1 MSFEL
6 NPTRPDRSLGWNRRD
21 WLKAGMAGSLA
32 SSLAIGS
39 PAPPSPEI
47 LGKADSCIFLWL
59 GGGAAQVDTFDPKR
73 KGDGKKVAGSA
84 YDSIETAISGVK
96 LCEHLPRTAALL
108 DRCVLVRTLNHRVI
122 DEHGIATN
130 IVHTGRPTSET
141 VVYPSIG
148 STVAHQLGA
157 RTENV
162 PAYVLIGYPNIS
174 RGPGFL
180 GSKAGYVYLTDT
192 KAGPAGLSAPND
204 LTADRKRRRDML
216 LDRMQT
222 RGLAGAR
229 GETSLADYVTVARE
243 SQRLAGE
250 EFGKVFRLDTE
261 PDALRASYGGEFGQR
276 CLLARRLVES
286 GVRFVEVSHNL
297 NFINGTGWD
306 THNDGQKKQHILI
319 QELDNALAGLI
330 EDLERRGRLDKTL
343 IALGTEFGRPPEF
356 DAGGGRGHQS
366 TAFSVIM
373 AGGGLRTGQV
383 VGTTDE
389 LSKTIVDEP
398 VSVPDYHAT
407 ILAAMGVS
415 TKVELKAGDRPV
427 PITEG
432 GVPIRKLFVS

>member
-1 MSFEL
+1 MHAHENHPRL
-6 NPTRPDRSLGWNRRD
+6 DRRTLLKSGLAASL
-21 WLKAGMAGSLA
+21 APSLA
-32 SSLAIGS
+32 SAAG
-39 PAPPSPEI
+39 PVEKEI
-47 LGKADSCIFLWL
+47 VGKAKSCIFLWL
-59 GGGAAQVDTFDPKR
+59 GGGAAQIDTFDPKR
-73 KGDGKKVAGSA
+73 HGDFKKKPGSA
-84 YDSIETAISGVK
+84 YKSIDTAISGVQ
-96 LCEHLPRTAALL
+96 LCEYLPRTARLL
-108 DRCVLVRTLNHRVI
+108 DRCVLIRTLNHRVI

-148 STVAHQLGA
+148 STVAHQLGSGS
-157 RTENV
+157 ENV

-192 KAGPAGLSAPND
+192 KAGPAGLSAPKD
-204 LTADRKRRRDML
+204 LRTDRKLRRDML
-216 LDRMQT
+216 LNRMQT
-222 RGLAGAR
+222 TGLSGHK
-229 GETSLADYVTVARE
+229 GETALADYVTVARE
-243 SQRLAGE
+243 SQRLAGQ
-250 EFGKVFRLDTE
+250 EFGRIFHLETE
-261 PDALRASYGGEFGQR
+261 TDSLRASYGGEFGQR

-306 THNDGQKKQHILI
+306 THNEGQLKQHILI
-319 QELDNALAGLI
+319 QEMDNAIAGLI
-330 EDLERRGRLDKTL
+330 EDLQRRGQLDSTL
-343 IALGTEFGRPPEF
+343 IALGTEFGRPAEF

-415 TKVELKAGDRPV
+415 AKIELKAGDRPV
-427 PITEG
+427 PITDG
-432 GVPIRKLFVS
+432 GKPIRKLFV

>member
-1 MSFEL
+1 MPGMTNDETDLITGRSTRRQWMSACAA
-6 NPTRPDRSLGWNRRD
+6 SV
-21 WLKAGMAGSLA
+21 AGSSLITSA
-32 SSLAIGS
+32 SASE
-39 PAPPSPEI
+39 PEH

-59 GGGAAQVDTFDPKR
+59 GGGAAQIDTFDPKK
-73 KGDGKKVAGSA
+73 KGDLAKKPGSA
-84 YDSIETAISGVK
+84 YDSIESAISGVR
-96 LCEHLPRTAALL
+96 LSEHLPRTATLL
-108 DRCVLVRTLNHRVI
+108 DRCVPIRTLNHSVI

-141 VVYPSIG
+141 VIYPSIG
-148 STVAHQLGA
+148 SVVAHKLGA
-157 RTENV
+157 RAENV

-192 KAGPAGLSAPND
+192 KAGPAGLSMPAG
-204 LTADRKRRRDML
+204 LTSERKRRRDSL
-216 LDRMQT
+216 LERYQNQALT
-222 RGLAGAR
+222 GSK
-229 GETSLADYVTVARE
+229 GETSLADYVEAARI
-243 SQRLAGE
+243 SRRLAGD
-250 EFGKVFRLDTE
+250 EFGSVFRLETE
-261 PDALRASYGGEFGQR
+261 PDDLRASYGGEFGQR
-276 CLLARRLVES
+276 CLLARRLVEA

-306 THNDGQKKQHILI
+306 THNDGQKNQHILI
-319 QELDNALAGLI
+319 RELDNALAGLI
-330 EDLERRGRLDKTL
+330 EDLQRRGRLDRTL

-366 TAFSVIM
+366 TAFSVIL

-389 LSKTIVDEP
+389 LAKKIVDEP

-407 ILAAMGVS
+407 ILAALGVS
-415 TKVELKAGDRPV
+415 TRGDLKAGDRPI

-432 GVPIRKLFVS
+432 GRPIRKLFV

>member
-1 MSFEL
+1 MSGPLEL
-6 NPTRPDRSLGWNRRD
+6 SRLDRRSLI
-21 WLKAGMAGSLA
+21 KAGLAGTFAPALA
-32 SSLAIGS
+32 GAAG
-39 PAPPSPEI
+39 AVENEI
-47 LGKADSCIFLWL
+47 LGKAKSCIFLWL
-59 GGGAAQVDTFDPKR
+59 GGGAAQIDTFDPKR
-73 KGDGKKVAGSA
+73 QGDFKKKPGSA
-84 YDSIETAISGVK
+84 YRSIDTAISGVQ
-96 LCEHLPRTAALL
+96 LCEYLPRTARLL
-108 DRCVLVRTLNHRVI
+108 DRCVLIRTLNHRVI

-157 RTENV
+157 GSENV

-192 KAGPAGLSAPND
+192 KAGPAGLSAPKD
-204 LTADRKRRRDML
+204 LKIDRKLRRDML
-216 LDRMQT
+216 LNRMQT
-222 RGLAGAR
+222 AGLAGHK
-229 GETSLADYVTVARE
+229 GETALADYVTVARE
-243 SQRLAGE
+243 SQRLSGE
-250 EFGKVFRLDTE
+250 EFGKIFHLETE
-261 PDALRASYGGEFGQR
+261 TDSLRASYGGEFGQR

-306 THNDGQKKQHILI
+306 THNEGQLKQHILI
-319 QELDNALAGLI
+319 QEMDNAIAGLI
-330 EDLERRGRLDKTL
+330 EDLERRGQLENTL
-343 IALGTEFGRPPEF
+343 IALGTEFGRPAEF

-389 LSKTIVDEP
+389 LSKKIVDEP

-407 ILAAMGVS
+407 ILAAMGIS
-415 TKVELKAGDRPV
+415 SRIELKAGERPV
-427 PITEG
+427 PITDG
-432 GVPIRKLFVS
+432 GRPIRKLFV

>member
-1 MSFEL
+1 MSESEL
-6 NPTRPDRSLGWNRRD
+6 FRKTDSRWSPNRRQ
-21 WLKAGMAGSLA
+21 WLGSCAAGALA
-32 SSLAIGS
+32 SSAVKSALA
-39 PAPPSPEI
+39 AEPEI

-59 GGGAAQVDTFDPKR
+59 GGGAAQIDTFDPKK
-73 KGDGKKVAGSA
+73 KGDLKKTPGSA
-84 YDSIETAISGVK
+84 YDSIETAISGVR
-96 LCEHLPRTAALL
+96 LCEHLPRTATLL
-108 DRCVLVRTLNHRVI
+108 DRCVPIRTLNHKVI

-141 VVYPSIG
+141 IVYPSIG
-148 STVAHQLGA
+148 SIVAHQLGA
-157 RTENV
+157 RSENV

-192 KAGPAGLSAPND
+192 KSGPAGLAPPAD
-204 LTADRKRRRDML
+204 LSADRKARRDAL
-216 LDRMQT
+216 LARYQANA
-222 RGLAGAR
+222 LAGAK
-229 GETSLADYVTVARE
+229 GETSLADYVAAARI

-261 PDALRASYGGEFGQR
+261 PADLRESYGGEFGQR
-276 CLLARRLVES
+276 CLLARRLVEA

-319 QELDNALAGLI
+319 RELDNALAGLI
-330 EDLERRGRLDKTL
+330 EDLQRRGRLDKTL
-343 IALGTEFGRPPEF
+343 IALGTEFGRPAEF
-356 DAGGGRGHQS
+356 DSGGGRGHQS
-366 TAFSVIM
+366 TAFSVIL

-383 VGTTDE
+383 VGTTDD
-389 LSKTIVDEP
+389 LAKKIVDEP

-407 ILAAMGVS
+407 ILAALGIS
-415 TKVELKAGDRPV
+415 SRIELKAGERPV

-432 GVPIRKLFVS
+432 GRPIRKLFNS

>member
-1 MSFEL
+1 MNESDH
-6 NPTRPDRSLGWNRRD
+6 PRRPELGWPLNRRQ
-21 WLKAGMAGSLA
+21 WLGSCAAGTLG
-32 SSLAIGS
+32 SSLSWSAK
-39 PAPPSPEI
+39 AAEPEI

-59 GGGAAQVDTFDPKR
+59 GGGAAQIDTFDPKQ
-73 KGDGKKVAGSA
+73 KGDLAKKPGSA
-84 YDSIETAISGVK
+84 YGSIETAISGVR
-96 LCEHLPRTAALL
+96 LSEHLPRTAALL
-108 DRCVLVRTLNHRVI
+108 DRCVPIRTLNHKVI

-141 VVYPSIG
+141 VIYPSIG
-148 STVAHQLGA
+148 SIVAHQLGA

-192 KAGPAGLSAPND
+192 KSGPAGLAAPAD
-204 LTADRKRRRDML
+204 LSTERRKRRDALVERY
-216 LDRMQT
+216 QT
-222 RGLAGAR
+222 QSLAGPK
-229 GETSLADYVTVARE
+229 GETSLTDYVSAARI
-243 SQRLAGE
+243 SRRLAGE
-250 EFGKVFRLDTE
+250 EFGKVFRLETE
-261 PDALRASYGGEFGQR
+261 PDELRASYGGEFGQR
-276 CLLARRLVES
+276 CLLARRLVEA

-306 THNDGQKKQHILI
+306 THNDGQKKQHVLI
-319 QELDNALAGLI
+319 RELDNALAGLI
-330 EDLERRGRLDKTL
+330 EDLERRGRLDRTL
-343 IALGTEFGRPPEF
+343 IALGTEFGRPAEF

-366 TAFSVIM
+366 TAFSVIL

-383 VGTTDE
+383 VGTTDD
-389 LSKTIVDEP
+389 LAKKIVDEP

-415 TKVELKAGDRPV
+415 RRTELKAGERPV

-432 GVPIRKLFVS
+432 GVPIRKLFPA